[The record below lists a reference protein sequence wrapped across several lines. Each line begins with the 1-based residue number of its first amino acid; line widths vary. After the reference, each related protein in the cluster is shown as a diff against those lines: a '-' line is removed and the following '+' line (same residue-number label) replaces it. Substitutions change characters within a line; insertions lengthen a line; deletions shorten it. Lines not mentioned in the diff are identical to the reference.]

1 MRGRRR
7 SIATAWWVLALFA
20 CTAAGPAV
28 PGFALCVGT
37 DGHVTVEGTHGTAP
51 CATHYEQHHQPG
63 PAAAAVDAPPDHGC
77 FDTVLTPPRG
87 ERPRAASPKAAA
99 GNVMVR
105 VVPLHASPALG
116 TFALGRS
123 AAARDRVAHPD
134 VLSGIR
140 LLV

>member
-1 MRGRRR
+1 MHGRRR
-7 SIATAWWVLALFA
+7 SIATAWWVLSLFV

-51 CATHYEQHHQPG
+51 CATHYEQHHQSTTAP
-63 PAAAAVDAPPDHGC
+63 AAVDAPPDHGC

-87 ERPRAASPKAAA
+87 ERPRAASPKAPCSVA
-99 GNVMVR
+99 VR
-105 VVPLHASPALG
+105 LAPPHAPRAIG
-116 TFALGRS
+116 AFASGRS
-123 AAARDRVAHPD
+123 TAAHDRRAYPR
-134 VLSGIR
+134 VLAGIR